1 MKTGFRKKKTIFF
14 LTKPLLNSPENKRH
28 AQVTTEEID
37 TVWSTSFVLV
47 ITGLCASSR
56 VMHQASVF
64 LKPQG
69 NSFSPCS
76 HSGEAVKPTG
86 SREF

>member
-1 MKTGFRKKKTIFF
+1 MVGGLRENRFQKEKKFFF
-14 LTKPLLNSPENKRH
+14 LTKPLLNSPKNKRH

-47 ITGLCASSR
+47 ITGLCASSG

-64 LKPQG
+64 LQPQG
-69 NSFSPCS
+69 NSLSPCS
-76 HSGEAVKPTG
+76 HSLGKL
-86 SREF
+86 